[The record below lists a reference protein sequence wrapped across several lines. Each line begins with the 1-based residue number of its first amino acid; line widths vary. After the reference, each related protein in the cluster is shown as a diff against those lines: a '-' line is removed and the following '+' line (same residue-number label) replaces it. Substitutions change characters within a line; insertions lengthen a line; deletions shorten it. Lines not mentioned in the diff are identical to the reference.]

1 MLLQTY
7 IKKSDIQNWKEENFN
22 IVFIFNIGISTTS
35 VSISKLTIN
44 LRKLTIFPT
53 KFAQYFHIFAKT

>member
-22 IVFIFNIGISTTS
+22 IVFIFNIGISITS
-35 VSISKLTIN
+35 VSFSKLTIN

-53 KFAQYFHIFAKT
+53 KFPQYFHIFAKT